1 MTIPFTQLFQQS
13 FPELNRKNTGFVDLN
28 DEIQHLNQIIWRSKM
43 SGFDLSQA
51 QEYSVHQ
58 VLETIVT
65 LGISIDPQK
74 KLAFIAGEVDIY
86 NNPVIKMH
94 VGYRG
99 EIALATQFNIIKSA
113 SANLVFENDEFKSF
127 GANKEVEHVITSLS
141 TTLRGQCS
149 GGYCRS
155 VLGNGDIL
163 NATLSIEEMDA
174 IAVSQ
179 IEHTMGNTAWNSVW
193 CNEMRKVAIYRRA
206 AKDWRQRL
214 YANPALKHSLNYTDA
229 A

>member
-1 MTIPFTQLFQQS
+1 M
-13 FPELNRKNTGFVDLN
+13 
-28 DEIQHLNQIIWRSKM
+28 
-43 SGFDLSQA
+43 
-51 QEYSVHQ
+51 
-58 VLETIVT
+58 
-65 LGISIDPQK
+65 
-74 KLAFIAGEVDIY
+74 AFIAGEVDIY
-86 NNPVIKMH
+86 GNPVMKMH

-127 GANKEVEHVITSLS
+127 GANKEVEHIITSLS
-141 TTLRGQCS
+141 STQRGQCS

-155 VLGNGDIL
+155 VLANGDIL
-163 NATLSIEEMDA
+163 NATLSIEEMDS

-179 IEHTMGNTAWNSVW
+179 IEHTMGNTPWNSVW
-193 CNEMRKVAIYRRA
+193 CNEMRKVALYRRA

-214 YANPALKHSLNYTDA
+214 YANPALTHSLNYTDA